1 MPDQPAHDQPADQPR
16 LDPVRARRAQIER
29 WALLAN
35 RVGYLFVAVAMALF
49 FVAFAVGFSSTM
61 ATTIIVS
68 FLIGCAL
75 LAPSIIVG
83 YAVRAAERE
92 DLERGL

>member
-1 MPDQPAHDQPADQPR
+1 MSNPTPASQGHR
-16 LDPVRARRAQIER
+16 DPVLVRRAQIKR

-49 FVAFAVGFSSTM
+49 FIAFAVGFSSTM
-61 ATTIIVS
+61 ATLVTVTFI
-68 FLIGCAL
+68 IGCVL

-83 YAVRAAERE
+83 YAVKGAER
-92 DLERGL
+92 DDRERGLRHE